1 MKKITATDLARRLSD
16 VLNRVRYQHEEFLVE
31 RGGDPVAAIVPIGSA
46 SEVTFAEFLRL
57 LTAAPRPDPDFADDL
72 ERIQN
77 AQPPA
82 LEELP
87 KWLS

>member
-46 SEVTFAEFLRL
+46 SDVTFAEFLRL
-57 LTAAPRPDPDFADDL
+57 LAAAPRPDPDFADDL